1 MDFDQLEIF
10 LEAARVDQSAAAVKQ
25 LVTVINV

>member
-1 MDFDQLEIF
+1 MDFDQLEIL
-10 LEAARVDQSAAAVKQ
+10 LEAARVDLSAAAVKQ

>member
-1 MDFDQLEIF
+1 MDFDQLEIL
-10 LEAARVDQSAAAVKQ
+10 LEAVRVDQSAAAVKQ